1 MTAGPGRASLTS
13 LPFSLRIAVVLV
25 VPALVA
31 GGILAAFHAGWT
43 SPPDRAGTIERGDL
57 LGEWF
62 AAQLEEARELTS
74 AAIVHGFDA
83 PPPPGERSAI
93 VSRLEGVGQL
103 DPDLHYLSWFGRPP
117 EPDRWF
123 LAPETAAWSVR
134 LDGVNTRLLVKSEP
148 DSDGR
153 IALASFIIDSTL
165 EHNSFSKL
173 LPDSLEE
180 RIQLRVAFLD
190 TRAVGRASE
199 EDPAEEAETVADDES
214 VRVALR
220 SPARTVLANATIH
233 QVDHAH
239 SARRTREVA
248 FAWATLALVLLAV
261 VLFRWWRSGATGP
274 ELAATVLGVTLARL
288 LLLVTRVPGLL
299 LPREL
304 GSASVFGTSSLGGLA
319 GSPADLLLT
328 AIAVYA
334 IGVAIRDFAAG
345 TRRGRRI
352 LAWVVAA
359 GGAGLTLAS
368 VAWMIVCVVRN
379 SSLHLLASP
388 GLWKWGVR
396 QLLAVSLVLAAIGAA
411 ELLALLWSFLR
422 GKHAIAQRRATRVS
436 TGVALSVVL
445 LAGSLALQAMSQQLA
460 LERLRSEY
468 APLVVAQTERRSVA
482 LAAGVRHVAQ
492 TFEQRGQDAFPV
504 SSRPDFMAYHFW
516 SSGELFF
523 SGYQSS
529 LAFYSPDGE
538 LVSHFGFELPV
549 LDETFDTEAGQP
561 GVLSTW
567 QEPFGG
573 VASVRAKLIHAEMP
587 IFEGDKLLGTVVGHV
602 IDEPDN
608 LPFLPTVRPYLA
620 ALGPGA
626 PYGSGDLPFGGPEY
640 VLYDAPGTV
649 LISTIDQPPA
659 VSDALVQAL
668 DGDGSVDIMTGVGRF
683 TGMATQDP
691 YHRLHLL
698 LTPVPSLLQRLAAS
712 VRLLVFG
719 VATLAIVA
727 ALSALMRRRAAAD
740 LVRSVRGS
748 FHAKLLAALLLA
760 SVVPLIGLAL
770 FMRGYI
776 DQRGRE
782 SLETAAVRYAAA
794 SQRVLDDYAATLLE
808 TDIDYVNAL
817 NDDIVDWL
825 RNVVGQEI
833 IVYENGLLQATSKR
847 ELFTSGAL
855 QVRLDGEVHRRLGR
869 EGLPFLVLPSQ
880 LGPSK
885 VPVAYAPVQGA
896 DPLREL
902 VVAVPMMAEQAEIT
916 RATDRVGEMI
926 LLSTVLLASLL
937 AVVAAFVARTV
948 ARPLR
953 ELVGATARIAAGDY
967 DTRLEA
973 RTRDEVADLVGGFNS
988 MASSLATQRS
998 DLERRRDYME
1008 RLLQHATTGVISVD
1022 PDDVVVTLNPAARA
1036 LLRDGAA
1043 HVRIGETLTGTLERS
1058 DGLRPLAELISLPL
1072 RHPGEPE
1079 EIDLERE
1086 GAPRRLRVVRID
1098 LPDPAGGSVGRLVL
1112 LDDVTE
1118 LMRSNQLAAWAEM
1131 ARAIAHEIKNPLTPI
1146 QLSTEHLQRL
1156 LRDRNV
1162 LPEPNIEACLD
1173 TVMKQVRTLYD
1184 IAGEFSAYAKL
1195 PALKPEPAD
1204 AVAFMRAAAGPYRVA
1219 HPENVTLE
1227 ERYEPSG
1234 RAAIDGKV
1242 LGRAVVNLIEN
1253 ALQAM
1258 SDGGTLT
1265 VAVAPDDE
1273 RNEVVLTVADTGVG
1287 LSAEVRRRLFEPYFS
1302 TKSSGTGLGLAIVRR
1317 AVEAHQGRIEVEARE
1332 GRGTAFRIHLPR
1344 VT

>member
-13 LPFSLRIAVVLV
+13 LPFRLRIAVVLF

-31 GGILAAFHAGWT
+31 GGILVAFHAGWT
-43 SPPDRAGTIERGDL
+43 APPDHSGAIERGHL
-57 LGEWF
+57 LEEWF
-62 AAQLEEARELTS
+62 TGQMEEARALTS
-74 AAIVHGFDA
+74 AAIERGFDVRPA
-83 PPPPGERSAI
+83 SKEGSAI
-93 VSRLEGVGQL
+93 ARRLEGVGQL
-103 DPDLHYLSWFGRPP
+103 DPGQHYLSWFGRPP

-148 DSDGR
+148 DSEGR

-165 EHNSFSKL
+165 ENNSFAEL
-173 LPDSLEE
+173 LPASLED
-180 RIQLRVAFLD
+180 RIHLDVAFRD
-190 TRAVGRASE
+190 TRAAGA
-199 EDPAEEAETVADDES
+199 AMAGEADAPKATVADDQS
-214 VRVALR
+214 VRVTLR
-220 SPARTVLANATIH
+220 SPARTVLAEATIH
-233 QVDHAH
+233 VVDPAH

-248 FAWATLALVLLAV
+248 FAWAALAFVMLAAT
-261 VLFRWWRSGATGP
+261 LFRWRRVTMGGR
-274 ELAATVLGVTLARL
+274 ELISTLVGVSVARL
-288 LLLVTRVPGLL
+288 LLLVTRVPALL

-328 AIAVYA
+328 AISVYA
-334 IGVAIRDFAAG
+334 IAVAIRDFAAG
-345 TRRGRRI
+345 IRTSRRA
-352 LAWVVAA
+352 LAWTVAA
-359 GGAGLTLAS
+359 GGTALTLAA
-368 VAWMIVCVVRN
+368 VGWMIVCVVRN
-379 SSLHLLASP
+379 SSVHLLASP
-388 GLWKWGVR
+388 GLWRWGER

-411 ELLALLWSFLR
+411 ELLALLWCFLR
-422 GKHAIAQRRATRVS
+422 GKHAIAQRRAPRVS

-482 LAAGVRHVAQ
+482 LAAGVRHVAE
-492 TFEQRGQDAFPV
+492 TFAQRGQDAVPV
-504 SSRPDFMAYHFW
+504 SSNQAFMAYHFW

-529 LAFYSPDGE
+529 LAFYSPEGE
-538 LVSHFGFELPV
+538 LVSHFGFELPA
-549 LDETFDTEAGQP
+549 LDETFDTETGEP
-561 GVLSTW
+561 GVLSSW
-567 QEPFGG
+567 EEPFGG
-573 VASVRAKLIHAEMP
+573 VASVRAQLIHAEMP
-587 IFEGDKLLGTVVGHV
+587 VFEDGKLLGTVVGHV

-608 LPFLPTVRPYLA
+608 LPFLPGVRPYLA

-626 PYGSGDLPFGGPEY
+626 PYMSGDLPFGGPEY

-668 DGDGSVDIMTGVGRF
+668 DGDGSVDISTGVGRF

-691 YHRLHLL
+691 FHRLHLL

-719 VATLAIVA
+719 VAMLTIVS
-727 ALSALMRRRAAAD
+727 ALSALVRRRAAAD
-740 LVRSVRGS
+740 LVRSIRGS

-808 TDIDYVNAL
+808 TDIDYVNLL

-869 EGLPFLVLPSQ
+869 EGLPFLVVPSQ
-880 LGPSK
+880 LGPSM

-902 VVAVPMMAEQAEIT
+902 VVAVPMIAEQAEIT

-1022 PDDVVVTLNPAARA
+1022 PQDVVVTLNPAARA
-1036 LLRDGAA
+1036 LLSDGVGN
-1043 HVRIGETLTGTLERS
+1043 VRIGETLTDTLERS
-1058 DGLRPLAELISLPL
+1058 DGLKPLAELISRPL

-1079 EIDLERE
+1079 EIDLERDGE
-1086 GAPRRLRVVRID
+1086 PRRLRVVRID

-1162 LPEPNIEACLD
+1162 LPEPNVEACLD

-1195 PALKPEPAD
+1195 PALRPEPAD
-1204 AVAFMRAAAGPYRVA
+1204 AVAFMRAAAGPYRAA
-1219 HPENVTLE
+1219 HPRNVTLE
-1227 ERYEPSG
+1227 ESYVPSG

-1258 SDGGTLT
+1258 PDGGVLT
-1265 VAVAPDDE
+1265 VAVAPDDD

-1302 TKSSGTGLGLAIVRR
+1302 TKSSGTGLGLAIARR
-1317 AVEAHQGRIEVEARE
+1317 AVEAHQGRIEVQARD
-1332 GRGTAFRIHLPR
+1332 GLGTAFRIHLPR
-1344 VT
+1344 VA

>member
-1 MTAGPGRASLTS
+1 MTPGPGRASLTS
-13 LPFSLRIAVVLV
+13 LPFRVRIAIVLF

-31 GGILAAFHAGWT
+31 GGILLAFVSGLT
-43 SPPDRAGTIERGDL
+43 SPPDRVGASERGSQ
-57 LGEWF
+57 LGAWF
-62 AAQLEEARELTS
+62 ASQLNEARALT
-74 AAIVHGFDA
+74 ATAIE
-83 PPPPGERSAI
+83 PGVDFPTPSTDGSGIAG
-93 VSRLEGVGQL
+93 RLEGVGRL
-103 DPDLHYLSWFGRPP
+103 DPGQHYLSWFGRPP

-123 LAPETAAWSVR
+123 LSPETSPWAVR

-148 DSDGR
+148 DARGQV
-153 IALASFIIDSTL
+153 ALASFIIDSTL
-165 EHNSFSKL
+165 EGNSFSDMV
-173 LPDSLEE
+173 PASFEDGIHLE
-180 RIQLRVAFLD
+180 LAFLD
-190 TRAVGRASE
+190 TRAMG
-199 EDPAEEAETVADDES
+199 PAVEVAPAVWAAAHADQEAL
-214 VRVALR
+214 RVALR
-220 SPARTVLANATIH
+220 SPAGTVLADATIH
-233 QVDHAH
+233 LVDHAH
-239 SARRTREVA
+239 AARRTRDLA
-248 FAWATLALVLLAV
+248 LAWAAVALVLLAGS
-261 VLFRWWRSGATGP
+261 LLRWWETESIPNGLVKT
-274 ELAATVLGVTLARL
+274 LVGVSVARL
-288 LLLVTRVPGLL
+288 LLLVTRVPALL

-304 GSASVFGTSSLGGLA
+304 GSASVFGTSDLGGLA

-328 AIAVYA
+328 AIAIYA
-334 IGVAIRDFAAG
+334 IGVAIRDSAAG
-345 TRRGRRI
+345 TRMERPA
-352 LAWVVAA
+352 LAWVVATT
-359 GGAGLTLAS
+359 GTSLTLAA
-368 VAWMIVCVVRN
+368 VAWMFVCVVRN
-379 SSLHLLASP
+379 SSVHLLASP

-411 ELLALLWSFLR
+411 ELLALLWCFLR
-422 GKHAIAQRRATRVS
+422 SKSPISQRRASRVS
-436 TGVALSVVL
+436 TAVALSIVL

-460 LERLRSEY
+460 LERLQSEF
-468 APLVVAQTERRSVA
+468 APLVVFQTQRRTVA

-492 TFEQRGQDAFPV
+492 LFEQRGQDAIPV
-504 SSRPDFMAYHFW
+504 SSQPNFMAYHFW

-523 SGYQSS
+523 GGYQSS
-529 LAFYSPDGE
+529 LAFYSPEGE
-538 LVSHFGFELPV
+538 LVSHFGFELPD
-549 LDETFDTEAGQP
+549 LDETFEPGAATP
-561 GVLSTW
+561 GVLSSW
-567 QEPFGG
+567 EEPFGG
-573 VASVRAKLIHAEMP
+573 VASVRAKLLHAEIPVYEDGRM
-587 IFEGDKLLGTVVGHV
+587 LGTVVGHV

-608 LPFLPTVRPYLA
+608 LPFLPGVRPYLA

-626 PYGSGDLPFGGPEY
+626 PHGSGQLPFGGPEY

-659 VSDALVQAL
+659 VSVALVQAL
-668 DGDGSVDIMTGVGRF
+668 EGDGAVDISTGVGRF
-683 TGMATQDP
+683 TGLATQDRF
-691 YHRLHLL
+691 HRLHLL

-712 VRLLVFG
+712 IRLLIFG
-719 VATLAIVA
+719 VVTLAFVSS
-727 ALSALMRRRAAAD
+727 LSALVRRRAAID
-740 LVRSVRGS
+740 LVRSFRGS
-748 FHAKLLAALLLA
+748 FHTKLLAALLLA

-770 FMRGYI
+770 VMRGYI

-808 TDIDYVNAL
+808 TDIDYVNLL

-833 IVYENGLLQATSKR
+833 MVYENGLLQATSKR

-869 EGLPFLVLPSQ
+869 EGLPFLVVPSRF
-880 LGPSK
+880 GPAMA
-885 VPVAYAPVQGA
+885 PVAYAPVQGA

-902 VVAVPMMAEQAEIT
+902 VVAVPMIAEQAEIT

-988 MASSLATQRS
+988 MASSLATQRE

-1022 PDDVVVTLNPAARA
+1022 PDDVVVTLNPAART
-1036 LLRDGAA
+1036 LLSDREGQ
-1043 HVRIGETLTGTLERS
+1043 VRIGEELTERLEQS
-1058 DGLRPLAELISLPL
+1058 DELGPLAELISQPL
-1072 RHPGEPE
+1072 RHPGEPD
-1079 EIDLERE
+1079 EIDLERDGE
-1086 GAPRRLRVVRID
+1086 PRRLRVVRID

-1112 LDDVTE
+1112 LDDITE

-1146 QLSTEHLQRL
+1146 QLSTEHLRRL
-1156 LRDRNV
+1156 LRDKNV
-1162 LPEPNIEACLD
+1162 LPEPTVEACLD
-1173 TVMKQVRTLYD
+1173 TVIKQVRTLYD

-1204 AVAFMRAAAGPYRVA
+1204 AVAFMRAATGPYRVA
-1219 HPENVTLE
+1219 RPENVTLE
-1227 ERYEPSG
+1227 ERFEPSG

-1265 VAVAPDDE
+1265 VAVGPDDD
-1273 RNEVVLTVADTGVG
+1273 RNEVVLTVSDTGVG

-1302 TKSSGTGLGLAIVRR
+1302 TKSSGTGLGLAIARR
-1317 AVEAHQGRIEVEARE
+1317 AIEAHQGRIEVEARE
-1332 GRGTAFRIHLPR
+1332 SRGTTFRIHLPR
-1344 VT
+1344 VG